1 MSSPLTVALL
11 GGGTVGASVA
21 QLISESAD
29 DLTAR
34 IGRELKLTG
43 IAVRDASKPRP
54 GVDSKLLT
62 EDAAGLAA
70 SGADIAVFWFATRYG
85 CT

>member
-11 GGGTVGASVA
+11 GGGTVGAAVA
-21 QLISESAD
+21 QLISESSD

-34 IGRELKLTG
+34 IGGELKLTG

-54 GVDSKLLT
+54 GVDSSLLT
-62 EDAAGLAA
+62 EDELK
-70 SGADIAVFWFATRYG
+70 FAQEYSITSYF
-85 CT
+85 C